1 MAAPFNLFRSIDP
14 LLASEVVADEV
25 LFTAVHQDSPVLT
38 ENCRDSILN
47 ELLDAVR
54 EQEYLNHSITLF
66 PAVGTYSQV
75 SPHITASKK
84 LCYSTHIITEE
95 ELCTADGHHTG

>member
-66 PAVGTYSQV
+66 PAGGYLLPGQ
-75 SPHITASKK
+75 PA
-84 LCYSTHIITEE
+84 
-95 ELCTADGHHTG
+95 HHCEQENFVIPLIS